1 MRLSVVL
8 VLLVGARAMAQMAF
22 QAASP
27 SYEGQ
32 NVSAISLIA
41 NPHRDLQP
49 LYPLVTQKTGEP
61 YSQNK
66 IEADAKALQQAGNFP
81 EVKIAVVPEAAG
93 LRVLFLLEPAYY
105 VGVVEFSDATKVFS
119 YTQLLQVANLS
130 DEDPY
135 DASRVP
141 AAL

>member
-1 MRLSVVL
+1 MRLSVVV
-8 VLLVGARAMAQMAF
+8 VLLATASAMAQMAF

-27 SYEGQ
+27 SYDGQ
-32 NVSAISLIA
+32 NVDAMSLIA

-49 LYPLVTQKTGEP
+49 LYPLVTQKTGEH

-66 IEADAKALQQAGNFP
+66 IEADAKVLQQAGNFAQ
-81 EVKIAVVPEAAG
+81 VKIAVVPEVTG

-105 VGVVEFSDATKVFS
+105 VGVLEFSDATKVFS
-119 YTQLLQVANLS
+119 YTRLLQVANLS